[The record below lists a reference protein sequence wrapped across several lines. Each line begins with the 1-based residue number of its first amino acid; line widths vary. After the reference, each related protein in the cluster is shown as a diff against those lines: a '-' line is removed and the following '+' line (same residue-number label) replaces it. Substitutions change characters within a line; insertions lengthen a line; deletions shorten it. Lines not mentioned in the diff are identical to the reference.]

1 MRRYIYRN
9 PDYSLH
15 RFGTNVRSLEL
26 FPDILCDTFMTD
38 LDLPKKAR
46 LLVVD
51 DEEGGRES
59 LEAILED
66 DYQVVCVEDGQKA
79 LEVIKKEEFDLVLLD
94 ISMPRIGGIETLEQI
109 KIYDKF
115 LDVIMVSAIDRALEA
130 TAAIQKGAYDYITKP
145 FDPETILTRVDRAL
159 QKRYLE
165 QEVSFLRSEMAQ
177 FSQHAKIISQ
187 SPQMQEIYKTI
198 SKVAT
203 TPSSVLITGESGTGK
218 ELIARAI
225 HAASERV
232 QKSFVALNCASIPAE
247 LIESELFGHEKG
259 AFTGAHNRTPGKF
272 EFANGG
278 TLLLDEIS
286 SLKSEFQAQLL
297 RVLQEREFTR
307 VGGHRV
313 IKVDVRI
320 IAATNTRL
328 EDLVREGKFREDL
341 FFRLNVIPINVPPLR
356 HRTGDVPLLANY
368 FLSKFNQKL
377 NKNIKDIT
385 PEAMAVLETYPWPGN
400 IRELQNLI
408 ERMVVLGTDNTTID
422 QGDLPSDVLFH
433 EETLQNLPGPE
444 GNNIGLLQA
453 RHTFELNYIMQAL
466 RKCNWNQTEAAQ
478 LLRIH
483 RNTLIQKMKVL
494 NIRNRD

>member
-1 MRRYIYRN
+1 
-9 PDYSLH
+9 
-15 RFGTNVRSLEL
+15 
-26 FPDILCDTFMTD
+26 MTAINY
-38 LDLPKKAR
+38 PKNAR

-51 DEEGGRES
+51 DEAGARES

-66 DYQVVCVEDGQKA
+66 DYEVVCVEDGHKA
-79 LEVIKKEEFDLVLLD
+79 VATIQKEEFDLVLLD
-94 ISMPRIGGIETLEQI
+94 LSMPKMGGIEALEQI
-109 KIYDKF
+109 KSHDRF
-115 LDVIMVSAIDRALEA
+115 LDVIIVSAIDRALEA

-165 QEVSFLRSEMAQ
+165 QEVSFLRSEMANRSEQ
-177 FSQHAKIISQ
+177 TQIISQ
-187 SPQMQEIYKTI
+187 SKHMQEVFLTI
-198 SKVAT
+198 KKVAT
-203 TPSSVLITGESGTGK
+203 TSSSVLITGESGTGK

-225 HAASERV
+225 HSASERK
-232 QKSFVALNCASIPAE
+232 QKPFVAINCASIPSE

-259 AFTGAHNRTPGKF
+259 AFTGAHHRTPGKF

-328 EDLVREGKFREDL
+328 EEMVRNGTFREDL
-341 FFRLNVIPINVPPLR
+341 YFRLNVIPINVPPLR
-356 HRTGDVPLLANY
+356 QRERDVPLLVHY
-368 FLSKFNQKL
+368 FLAKFNRQL
-377 NKNIKDIT
+377 NKNIKAIT
-385 PEAMAVLETYPWPGN
+385 PEAMAVLESYPWPGN
-400 IRELQNLI
+400 IRELENLI
-408 ERMVVLGTDNTTID
+408 ERMVVLGTDNGRID

-433 EETLQNLPGPE
+433 EETTQSMPRLDGSY
-444 GNNIGLLQA
+444 GGLLQA
-453 RHTFELNYIMQAL
+453 RHSFELQYIMQAL

-478 LLRIH
+478 LLKIH
-483 RNTLIQKMKVL
+483 RNTLIQKMKAF
-494 NIRNRD
+494 NIRNSE

>member
-1 MRRYIYRN
+1 M
-9 PDYSLH
+9 
-15 RFGTNVRSLEL
+15 TVT
-26 FPDILCDTFMTD
+26 DI
-38 LDLPKKAR
+38 PKKAR

-51 DEEGGRES
+51 DEAGARES

-66 DYQVVCVEDGQKA
+66 DYLVACVEDGYKA
-79 LEVIKKEEFDLVLLD
+79 LNVIRKEEFDLVLLD
-94 ISMPRIGGIETLEQI
+94 VSMPQMNGIETLEQI
-109 KIYDKF
+109 KIYDKS
-115 LDVIMVSAIDRALEA
+115 LDVIIVSAIDRALEA
-130 TAAIQKGAYDYITKP
+130 TSAIQKGAYDYITKP

-177 FSQHAKIISQ
+177 FSKHAQIISQ
-187 SPQMQEIYKTI
+187 SRQMQEIFQTI
-198 SKVAT
+198 NKVAGT
-203 TPSSVLITGESGTGK
+203 SSSVLITGESGTGK

-232 QKSFVALNCASIPAE
+232 QKSFVALNCASIPSE

-297 RVLQEREFTR
+297 RVLQEQEFTR

-328 EDLVREGKFREDL
+328 EDMVREGKFREDL

-356 HRTGDVPLLANY
+356 HRTGDIPLLAHC
-368 FLSKFNQKL
+368 FLAKFNQKL
-377 NKNIKDIT
+377 NKNIKAIT
-385 PEAMAVLETYPWPGN
+385 PEAMAVLEKYPWPGN
-400 IRELQNLI
+400 IRELQNVI
-408 ERMVVLGTDNTTID
+408 ERMVVLGTDNAKID
-422 QGDLPSDVLFH
+422 QSDLPSDLLFH
-433 EETLQNLPGPE
+433 EQTVQNLPGPA
-444 GNNIGLLQA
+444 GTNIGLLQA
-453 RHTFELNYIMQAL
+453 RHSFEFNYIMQAL
-466 RKCNWNQTEAAQ
+466 RICNWNQTEAAQ
-478 LLRIH
+478 LLKIH
-483 RNTLIQKMKVL
+483 RNTLIQKMKAL
-494 NIRNRD
+494 NIRNRG

>member
-1 MRRYIYRN
+1 
-9 PDYSLH
+9 
-15 RFGTNVRSLEL
+15 
-26 FPDILCDTFMTD
+26 MTVID
-38 LDLPKKAR
+38 VPKKAR
-46 LLVVD
+46 LLIVD
-51 DEEGGRES
+51 DEAGARES

-66 DYQVVCVEDGQKA
+66 DYLVVCVEDGHKA
-79 LEVIKKEEFDLVLLD
+79 LAVIQKEEFDLVLLD
-94 ISMPRIGGIETLEQI
+94 ISMPKISGIKVLEQI
-109 KIYDKF
+109 KIYDKSI
-115 LDVIMVSAIDRALEA
+115 DVIIVSAIDRALEA

-145 FDPETILTRVDRAL
+145 FDPDTILARVDRAL

-177 FSQHAKIISQ
+177 HSKHTQIVSQ
-187 SPQMQEIYKTI
+187 SKQMQDVFLTI
-198 SKVAT
+198 NKVAST
-203 TPSSVLITGESGTGK
+203 SSSVLITGESGTGK

-225 HAASERV
+225 HNASERV
-232 QKSFVALNCASIPAE
+232 QKPFVALNCASIPSE

-259 AFTGAHNRTPGKF
+259 AFTGANHRTPGKF

-320 IAATNTRL
+320 IAATNTKL
-328 EDLVREGKFREDL
+328 EDMAREGTFREDL

-356 HRTGDVPLLANY
+356 HRGGDVPLLAHY
-368 FLSKFNQKL
+368 FLAKFNRKL
-377 NKNIKDIT
+377 NKNIKVIT
-385 PEAMAVLETYPWPGN
+385 PKAMAILETYPWPGN
-400 IRELQNLI
+400 IRELENLI
-408 ERMVVLGTDNTTID
+408 ERMVVLGSDNTRID

-433 EETLQNLPGPE
+433 KETLHNLPGPE

-453 RHTFELNYIMQAL
+453 RHSFELNYIKQAL
-466 RKCNWNQTEAAQ
+466 RKCNWNQTEAAR
-478 LLRIH
+478 LLKIH
-483 RNTLIQKMKVL
+483 RNTLIQKMKAL
-494 NIRNRD
+494 NIRHRD